1 MRLPV
6 QCRLSLLLLMLSPG
20 QGLSMHLQ
28 LPSPIPPSHPH
39 APAATHT
46 HTRIHPPIKTGHA
59 AAHRFP
65 GRGRRGPARAG
76 LVRARARRVEC
87 VCVQPPGAHV
97 ASAVYASPLPSLP
110 LQHSTHHPPT
120 MNRRSLNSPPQG
132 RDRGLHVPRQL
143 RGGAR
148 PRRLCVR
155 RGVCLG
161 AAAAVTGGL
170 IDRHAACSVCDVGG
184 RRARGGCGGCGGG
197 TLLQDCRGGLHA
209 SGGGGGRLAAQ
220 CQARARAPRT
230 RVATPLLTLL
240 RIDWSHAFKPSR
252 TAHCKLHTVIISLPK
267 HHKPPVPRI
276 ARTAANKNSAMQLS
290 VLRKSGVRPVA
301 AARRI
306 VAVPRVVV
314 VRARPV
320 SFSGVWWENV
330 SWQQGIRRSA
340 SPVF

>member
-1 MRLPV
+1 
-6 QCRLSLLLLMLSPG
+6 
-20 QGLSMHLQ
+20 MHLQ

-161 AAAAVTGGL
+161 AAAAVTGWL
-170 IDRHAACSVCDVGG
+170 IDRHATCACVTWVDG
-184 RRARGGCGGCGGG
+184 
-197 TLLQDCRGGLHA
+197 
-209 SGGGGGRLAAQ
+209 
-220 CQARARAPRT
+220 ARAAAAAAAAAAPCCKTAGEAVTRRGRATCSAVPGAREGASDA
-230 RVATPLLTLL
+230 RRDSAADSL
-240 RIDWSHAFKPSR
+240 
-252 TAHCKLHTVIISLPK
+252 AHQL
-267 HHKPPVPRI
+267 VPR
-276 ARTAANKNSAMQLS
+276 
-290 VLRKSGVRPVA
+290 
-301 AARRI
+301 
-306 VAVPRVVV
+306 
-314 VRARPV
+314 
-320 SFSGVWWENV
+320 F
-330 SWQQGIRRSA
+330 
-340 SPVF
+340 